1 MRKVKEIEI
10 GTLKIGTDT
19 SYRVEKEEIE
29 GLGVAM
35 FKSRRNFE
43 KAFDE
48 PCYAGNDTPEAS
60 PWTKSDLIELTG
72 NHHRAARLFDMLNGQ
87 EPHEMLR
94 EIEDMASIS
103 TEELKE
109 REPYNLNDLIEWEK
123 EDPGSLLAAYREMV
137 DEHSLDEKVAL
148 MDEMEHVLYIGG
160 FTFREVMLAARTDE
174 FNPNHIYIKI
184 DPVRRFQSSDILIN
198 AFDLERSLI
207 DYDELLRFLNHG
219 KHGFAKI
226 WR

>member
-10 GTLKIGTDT
+10 GTLKVGTNT
-19 SYRVEKEEIE
+19 SYCVEKEEIE
-29 GLGVAM
+29 ELGISM
-35 FKSRRNFE
+35 FKSTRNFE
-43 KAFDE
+43 KTFDE
-48 PCYAGNDTPEAS
+48 PCYAGNDTPAAS
-60 PWTKSDLIELTG
+60 PWTKSALIELTG

-87 EPHEMLR
+87 CPLEMLL
-94 EIEDMASIS
+94 EIEDMASVS

-109 REPYNLNDLIEWEK
+109 QEPYNLNDLIEWEE

-137 DEHSLDEKVAL
+137 DEHRLDEKVAL
-148 MDEMEHVLYIGG
+148 MDDIEHVLEGGG
-160 FTFREVMLAARTDE
+160 FTFREAMLAARTDE

-198 AFDLERSLI
+198 PFDLERSLI
-207 DYDELLRFLNHG
+207 DYDEFLRFLNHG
-219 KHGFAKI
+219 KHGYAKI